1 MEAYYPMIED
11 AVGMFLFL
19 GFELSVLFILI
30 SAGVSLLQ
38 QYIPDSKIQAIL
50 SGSGGRGYILAAL
63 LGSVTPFCSCSTI
76 PMLRGLLKAKAGFGP
91 TLTFLFTSPLLNPII
106 VGLFIATF
114 GMKVTVIYVSVALVV
129 SIVAGIVLSQMH
141 FEQYVIP
148 ENEAGASASSCGC
161 GPMVSPETKVELK
174 PFEASCGAPDVKP
187 IQPSCCCGTPEPKP
201 IQPSCCGS
209 APASPTSCCG
219 ATSAQPQATSCCAGP
234 KPVAPDAFSGK
245 VRRAFR
251 EGWTQFVQ
259 VSPYIFIGVLLG
271 SVIYGFV
278 PSEFIA
284 TYASGDNL
292 FAVPIAAVI
301 GIPLYVRAEA
311 LIPLSAVLVTKGMG
325 LGAVMALIVG
335 GSGASL
341 TELIL
346 LKSMFRTPMIV
357 AFLVVI
363 LGMAII
369 AGYLFQFIL

>member
-1 MEAYYPMIED
+1 MEAYTPMIQD

-19 GFELSVLFILI
+19 GIELSVLFILI

-106 VGLFIATF
+106 VGMFIATF
-114 GMKVTVIYVSVALVV
+114 GVKVTVIYVSVALLV
-129 SIVAGIVLSQMH
+129 SIVAGVVLSQMH
-141 FEQYVIP
+141 FEKYVIP
-148 ENEAGASASSCGC
+148 ESEAGASANACGC
-161 GPMVSPETKVELK
+161 GPKAPAEVVKELK
-174 PFEASCGAPDVKP
+174 PLT
-187 IQPSCCCGTPEPKP
+187 PSCCGSPEPKP
-201 IQPSCCGS
+201 IRPSCCGSPELKLIQPSCCGS
-209 APASPTSCCG
+209 APAAQTSCC
-219 ATSAQPQATSCCAGP
+219 TDSQN
-234 KPVAPDAFSGK
+234 KPAAPDTFSAK

-284 TYASGDNL
+284 EYASGDNL

-311 LIPLSAVLVTKGMG
+311 LIPLSAVLVSKGMG

-363 LGMAII
+363 LGMAIV
-369 AGYLFQFIL
+369 AGYLFQFVL